1 MVYEFMGNYK
11 LVCFLFRHLIEM
23 QLKRVVIT
31 GLGAVTPVGN
41 TAPETWKALV
51 NGVNGIAPITSFD
64 TTTFKTHFA
73 GEVKN
78 FDPEVIFDRKE
89 ARKMDRYSQFS
100 LCVAAEALRDS
111 GLDLEQEDRSRIG
124 VIWGSGMG
132 GLLTMES
139 EIIDFAKGD
148 SVPRFN
154 PFMIPKAIPS
164 IAAGQISIRFGL
176 GGLSYSVSTACS
188 SSSHALG
195 SAFDQIRLGHAEV
208 LLTGGADADVTY
220 TGIGGFNSL
229 HALSTRNE
237 SPETASRPFSKSR
250 DGFVLGEGAACL
262 ILEEYEHA
270 KARGAKI
277 YAEIIGVGMTS
288 DAYHMTAPD
297 PEGKGAERVMRQA
310 LKDAD
315 IAPELVDYINTH
327 GTSTPLGDVTEVNA
341 IKRVFGD
348 HVYEMNLDSTKSMTG
363 HLIGATGAVEALA
376 CIMALK
382 DGIIPPTINHD
393 PDDVDEDIDYRI
405 NFTFGKAQKRDIKYA
420 LSNTFGFGGHN
431 ACLVFRKWEE

>member
-1 MVYEFMGNYK
+1 
-11 LVCFLFRHLIEM
+11 M
-23 QLKRVVIT
+23 QLRRVVIT
-31 GLGAVTPVGN
+31 GLGALTPVGN
-41 TAPETWKALV
+41 SAPETWASLV
-51 NGVNGIAPITSFD
+51 QGKSGIAPITSFD
-64 TTTFKTHFA
+64 ASLFKTQFA
-73 GEVKN
+73 GEVKDFN
-78 FDPEVIFDRKE
+78 PENVIDRKE

-100 LCVAAEALRDS
+100 LSVADEALRDS
-111 GLDLEQEDRSRIG
+111 GLDLEKEDRSRVG

-132 GLLTMES
+132 GLQTMES

-164 IAAGQISIRFGL
+164 MAAGMISIRFGL
-176 GGLSYSVSTACS
+176 GGPSFSVSTACS
-188 SSSHALG
+188 SSSHAVG
-195 SAFDQIRLGHAEV
+195 SAFDQIRLGHADV
-208 LLTGGADADVTY
+208 LLTGGADADVSI

-277 YAEIIGVGMTS
+277 YAEMVGEGMTS

-297 PEGKGAERVMRQA
+297 PDGKGAERVMRLA
-310 LKDAD
+310 IRDAGLDPQD
-315 IAPELVDYINTH
+315 IDYINTH
-327 GTSTPLGDVTEVNA
+327 GTSTPLGDVTELMA

-348 HVYEMNLDSTKSMTG
+348 HVYDMNLDSTKSMTG
-363 HLIGATGAVEALA
+363 HLIGATGAVEAIA

-382 DGIIPPTINHD
+382 DGIIPPTINHN
-393 PDDVDEDIDYRI
+393 PEDVDEQIDYRI
-405 NFTFGKAQKRDIKYA
+405 NFTFDKAQKRDIKYA

-431 ACLVFRKWEE
+431 ACLIFKKWEE

>member
-1 MVYEFMGNYK
+1 
-11 LVCFLFRHLIEM
+11 M
-23 QLKRVVIT
+23 QLRRVVIT
-31 GLGAVTPVGN
+31 GLGALTPVGN
-41 TAPETWKALV
+41 SAPETWAALIA
-51 NGVNGIAPITSFD
+51 GKNGIEPITAFD
-64 TTTFKTHFA
+64 ATLFKTHFA

-78 FDPEVIFDRKE
+78 FNPELVIDRKE
-89 ARKMDRYSQFS
+89 VRKMDRYSQFS
-100 LCVAAEALRDS
+100 VCVADEALKDS
-111 GLDLEQEDRSRIG
+111 GLDLEKEDRSRVG

-132 GLLTMES
+132 GLQSTES

-148 SVPRFN
+148 GVPRFN

-164 IAAGQISIRFGL
+164 IAAGHISIRFGL
-176 GGLSYSVSTACS
+176 GGPSFSVSTACS
-188 SSSHALG
+188 SSSHAVG
-195 SAFDQIRLGHAEV
+195 TAFDQIRLGHADV
-208 LLTGGADADVTY
+208 FLTGGADADVTY

-229 HALSTRNE
+229 HALSTRND
-237 SPETASRPFSKSR
+237 SPQTASRPFSKSR

-277 YAEIIGVGMTS
+277 YAEMLGEGMTS

-297 PEGKGAERVMRQA
+297 PEGKGAERVMRLA
-310 LKDAD
+310 LRDAGLQ
-315 IAPELVDYINTH
+315 PEQIDYINTH
-327 GTSTPLGDVTEVNA
+327 GTSTPLGDVTELNA
-341 IKRVFGD
+341 IMRVFGE

-363 HLIGATGAVEALA
+363 HMIGATGAVEALT

-393 PDDVDEDIDYRI
+393 PDDTDENIDYRI
-405 NFTFGKAQKRDIKYA
+405 NFTFDKAQKRDIRYA

-431 ACLVFRKWEE
+431 ACLIFKKWED

>member
-1 MVYEFMGNYK
+1 ME
-11 LVCFLFRHLIEM
+11 
-23 QLKRVVIT
+23 LKRVVIT

-41 TAPETWKALV
+41 SAPETWQALIS
-51 NGVNGIAPITSFD
+51 GANGIAPITAFD
-64 TTTFKTHFA
+64 ATNFKTHFA

-78 FDPEVIFDRKE
+78 FDPSAVIDRKE

-100 LCVAAEALRDS
+100 VCVADEALKDS
-111 GLDLEQEDRSRIG
+111 GLDLEKEDRSRVG

-132 GLLTMES
+132 GLQSTES

-148 SVPRFN
+148 GVPHFN

-164 IAAGQISIRFGL
+164 IAAGLISIRFGL
-176 GGLSYSVSTACS
+176 GGPSYSVSTACS
-188 SSSHALG
+188 SSSHAVG
-195 SAFDQIRLGHAEV
+195 SAFDQIRLGHADV

-229 HALSTRNE
+229 HALSTRND
-237 SPETASRPFSKSR
+237 SPTTASRPFSKSR

-262 ILEEYEHA
+262 IMEEYEHA

-297 PEGKGAERVMRQA
+297 PEGKGAERVMRMA
-310 LKDAD
+310 LKDAGV
-315 IAPELVDYINTH
+315 APELIDYVNTH
-327 GTSTPLGDVTEVNA
+327 GTSTPLGDVTEVKA
-341 IKRVFGD
+341 IQRVFGE

-363 HLIGATGAVEALA
+363 HLIGATGAVEAMA

-382 DGIIPPTINHD
+382 EGIIPPTINHD
-393 PDDVDEDIDYRI
+393 PEDADEEIDYRI
-405 NFTFGKAQKRDIKYA
+405 NFTFDKAQKRNIRYA

-431 ACLVFRKWEE
+431 ACLIFKKWED